1 MKRFHPSARATT
13 VPRRASTGRLQVRV
27 ESLEFAGKS
36 WPAGEGMGLKSPGT
50 DKRLVQDATDREA
63 RAALSSNEA
72 ERERSKETM
81 AACHIIRT
89 PPGKKSPE
97 SSGQYGIA

>member
-13 VPRRASTGRLQVRV
+13 VPRRANTGRLQVRV

-72 ERERSKETM
+72 EPGAEQRNDGCLSHYQDSTGKEV
-81 AACHIIRT
+81 
-89 PPGKKSPE
+89 S
-97 SSGQYGIA
+97 